1 MQRVIADR
9 LLKVIERLDTLIDT
23 NKEITKQNKEIIELL
38 ESRGEQHERR

>member
-23 NKEITKQNKEIIELL
+23 NKKITKQNKKIIELL
-38 ESRGEQHERR
+38 EIRGEQHERR

>member
-23 NKEITKQNKEIIELL
+23 NKEITNQNKKIIKLL

>member
-23 NKEITKQNKEIIELL
+23 NKEITKQNKKIVELL

>member
-23 NKEITKQNKEIIELL
+23 NRELTKQNKEIIRLL
-38 ESRGEQHERR
+38 KDNKK